1 MKYGSFINGG
11 KEYKITDP
19 QPPRDWFNMLWN
31 PTYLA
36 SVGQNLNGFSLYQNE
51 AGVLTNLFGKQ
62 DDRSAPRNIYIRDN
76 ETKEVWS
83 AALQPT
89 YTGLDEYSCT
99 HGMGYTTLESK
110 KNGIKVTFQIFVP
123 RKEAGEIW
131 SVTLVNESD
140 RKRDISLF
148 SVATVILDG
157 VSLTYGYNSAVDG
170 YHNKEKQR
178 LFFRNRSVSV
188 MTEKY
193 RAFTYTDVPYDH
205 FDISKEVFLGHKQTF
220 TMPDCIVNGELNDSD
235 ASTEYMV
242 SALQHNLSLD
252 VGAQQRINFVM
263 GIVFDE
269 KEADEFTALYANSE
283 LIDKELEIIKDN
295 NISRLG
301 LTKLDTPDSDF
312 NNLFNVWMKHQLF
325 LMADWAR
332 FYFKGYRDTL
342 QDAAGIAIID
352 PERALAMLEKA
363 LQNQKN
369 NGFCPRAFRVSSMEV
384 AAADKHY
391 SDSPS
396 WISHATYSLLR
407 ETGDLSILDKVVNYS
422 DFGEDTI
429 WEHNLRAL
437 DFLWNDRGERGLA
450 LIRHGDW
457 NDLMDKV
464 GAKGKGEGIW
474 MSIALA
480 RALKVIEEIAVW
492 KGDKKIQ
499 EQCASRYKEIKKN
512 ILEYGWDEDH
522 FIYAFTDAGN
532 KVGDNASEEGQV
544 FINPQSWA
552 MLAGIIDSDKY
563 EEIMK
568 KVEPMVDTPVGPVHN
583 WPPFTKYNKDI
594 GSITGIPQG
603 NFTNGNVYC
612 HAASFKI
619 AADYTAG
626 RNDKAFETFKSILPA
641 EERSEPYAQ
650 ANSYV
655 GQTALRQNKNVSD
668 DPWRTGT
675 VAWNMLNCFDH
686 LLGFKRSIN
695 GFKIAPQ
702 IPSHWDKLSFD
713 RYFRGTLFKIKIT
726 RGEIGKVKV
735 DGKEYADDFIEVP
748 ATGLGKKE
756 VTIDFQIGNNNQN
769 L

>member
-1 MKYGSFINGG
+1 MKYGNFNKNGL
-11 KEYKITDP
+11 EYKITNP

-31 PTYLA
+31 PQYMA

-62 DDRSAPRNIYIRDN
+62 DDRSGPRNIYIRDN

-83 AALQPT
+83 ASPKPT
-89 YTGLDEYSCT
+89 GVQLDEYSCT
-99 HGMGYTTLESK
+99 HGLGYTTLESK
-110 KNGIKVTFQIFVP
+110 KNEIKVTFQLFVP

-131 SVTLVNESD
+131 SVSVKNESG
-140 RKRDISLF
+140 RKRDISVF
-148 SVATVILDG
+148 SVAKVILDG

-170 YHNKEKQR
+170 YHDKEKQR

-205 FDISKEVFLGHKQTF
+205 FDISKEVFLGHHLSF
-220 TMPDCIVNGELNDSD
+220 EMPACIVDGQLNDSD

-242 SALQHNLSLD
+242 SALQHNLNLEAD
-252 VGAQQRINFVM
+252 TAQRINFVM

-269 KEADEFTALYANSE
+269 KEADEFTALYANSS
-283 LIDKELEIIKDN
+283 LIDAELEAIKKE
-295 NISRLG
+295 NIARLG
-301 LTKLDTPDSDF
+301 LTEINTPDADF
-312 NNLFNVWMKHQLF
+312 NNVFNVWMKHQLY

-342 QDAAGIAIID
+342 QDAAGVAVIN
-352 PERALAMLEKA
+352 PERALPMLEKA

-369 NGFCPRAFRVSSMEV
+369 SGFCPRAFRVSSMEV

-407 ETGDLSILDKVVNYS
+407 ETGDLSLLDRVVAYS
-422 DFGEDTI
+422 DNGEGTI

-437 DFLWNDRGERGLA
+437 DFLWNDRGARGLA

-457 NDLMDKV
+457 NDLMDRV
-464 GAKGKGEGIW
+464 GAEGKGEGVW

-480 RALKVIEEIAVW
+480 KALKVVEEIAGW
-492 KGDKKIQ
+492 KGDTKI
-499 EQCASRYKEIKKN
+499 ENQCAARYEELKKN
-512 ILEYGWDEDH
+512 ILAHGWDEDH

-552 MLAGIIDSDKY
+552 VLAGIIDAEKY

-619 AADYTAG
+619 AADYAAG
-626 RNDKAFETFKSILPA
+626 RNDKAFETFKNILPS
-641 EERSEPYAQ
+641 EEKSEPYAQ
-650 ANSYV
+650 PNSYV
-655 GQTALRQNKNVSD
+655 GPSALRKDRNVSD

-675 VAWNMLNCFDH
+675 VAWNMLNCFDN
-686 LLGFKRSIN
+686 LLGFKRD
-695 GFKIAPQ
+695 FKGVAIHPQ
-702 IPSHWDKLSFD
+702 IPSHWNEVSYKRF
-713 RYFRGTLFKIKIT
+713 FRGTVFNINIT
-726 RGEIGKVKV
+726 RGDVQIILV
-735 DGKEYADDFIEVP
+735 DGVAQESSFVEVP
-748 ATGLGKKE
+748 VAGLGNKE
-756 VTIDFQIGNNNQN
+756 ITIDFQIGKN
-769 L
+769 

>member
-1 MKYGSFINGG
+1 MKYGSFNNNGL
-11 KEYKITDP
+11 EYKITNP

-51 AGVLTNLFGKQ
+51 QGVLTNLFGKQ
-62 DDRSAPRNIYIRDN
+62 DDRSAPRYIYIRDN
-76 ETKEVWS
+76 ETSEVWS
-83 AALQPT
+83 ASVNPT
-89 YTGLDEYSCT
+89 GVKLDAYSCT
-99 HGMGYTTLESK
+99 HGLGFTQLESK

-131 SVTLVNESD
+131 SVSVLNDSG
-140 RKRDISLF
+140 RKRDITVF
-148 SVATVILDG
+148 SVAKVILDG
-157 VSLTYGYNSAVDG
+157 VNLTYGYNSAVDG
-170 YHNKEKQR
+170 YHDKEKQR

-188 MTEKY
+188 MTHKY
-193 RAFTYTDVPYDH
+193 RAFTYTDVPYNH
-205 FDISKEVFLGHKQTF
+205 FDISKDVFLGHSLSF
-220 TMPDCIVNGELNDSD
+220 EMPECIVNGQLSDSN

-242 SALQHNLSLD
+242 SALQHNLSLEVD
-252 VGAQQRINFVM
+252 AEQRINFVM

-269 KEADEFTALYANSE
+269 TEADEFTALYANST
-283 LIDKELEIIKDN
+283 LIDNELEIIKKE
-295 NISRLG
+295 NIARLG
-301 LTKLDTPDSDF
+301 LTEINTPDADF
-312 NNLFNVWMKHQLF
+312 NNVFNVWMKHQLY

-342 QDAAGIAIID
+342 QDAAGVAIINPD
-352 PERALAMLEKA
+352 RALAMLEKA

-369 NGFCPRAFRVSSMEV
+369 SGFCPRAFRVSSVEV

-396 WISHATYSLLR
+396 WISHATYSILR
-407 ETGDLSILDKVVNYS
+407 ETGDLTILDRMVDYS
-422 DFGEDTI
+422 DSGKDTI
-429 WEHNLRAL
+429 WEHNLKAI
-437 DFLWNDRGERGLA
+437 DFLWNDRGARGLS

-464 GAKGKGEGIW
+464 GAEGKGEGVW

-480 RALKVIEEIAVW
+480 KALKVVGEIANW
-492 KGDKKIQ
+492 KGDKKI
-499 EQCASRYKEIKKN
+499 ENQCAERYDEIKQN
-512 ILEYGWDEDH
+512 ILKHGWDEDH
-522 FIYAFTDAGN
+522 FIYAFTDSGN

-552 MLAGIIDSDKY
+552 VLAGIVDAEKY

-619 AADYTAG
+619 AADYAAG
-626 RNDKAFETFKSILPA
+626 RNDKAFETFKRILPS
-641 EERSEPYAQ
+641 EEKSEPYAQ
-650 ANSYV
+650 PNSYV
-655 GQTALRQNKNVSD
+655 GPSALRKERNVSD

-675 VAWNMLNCFDH
+675 VAWNMLNCFDN
-686 LLGFKRSIN
+686 LLGFKRDFKGVTIN
-695 GFKIAPQ
+695 PQ
-702 IPSHWDKLSFD
+702 IPSYWNESSYKRF
-713 RYFRGTLFKIKIT
+713 FRGTTFKIIIT
-726 RGEIGKVKV
+726 RGNTQKVKIDGVEQV
-735 DGKEYADDFIEVP
+735 DAFVEVP
-748 ATGLGKKE
+748 VTGLNKKE
-756 VTIDFQIGNNNQN
+756 ITIDFQIGKNN
-769 L
+769 